1 MNELPTHLRF
11 TDRRGID
18 PSPPPAT
25 GQAEDYID
33 LREVIRACWRQA
45 WVVVL
50 CVVLFA
56 ALAIAYALSLQ
67 PRFTSYAT
75 ILLDQDRAA
84 LVELISEQQIE
95 ALRDGIVQSEVE
107 ILKSQELALRVV
119 DDLDL
124 AARPGVLDT
133 AASPA
138 AAALGGIKA
147 GLGALVGGM
156 TGDTPEVAAP
166 ESDEAT
172 RLTRLKEK
180 LALRLR
186 GQLSVQRVGRSY
198 VLGLSMKAS
207 DPALAQELAEGYV
220 DAYLEFGRA
229 GDAAALDSAV
239 AWLRQR
245 TDDLRKAATEA
256 GRALEQYR
264 IDNGL
269 VSVGSR
275 LLSEQEVSELMSQL
289 ILAEA
294 EASAARAMA
303 AHGAD
308 AVASGPE
315 AALANL
321 ASLSA
326 DGAGRDQAIDTLRAE
341 YLSLSRER
349 SRVAER
355 FGPRH
360 SEVTAIDARLASV
373 QGLLF
378 EEVERRATQAE
389 NRADVQTRRVAA
401 LREGLSS
408 ATENASGDTGAR
420 YELLQLQETAE
431 SYKQLYQS
439 ALTRLERTVNQL
451 SLPIV
456 DARVLT
462 APDTPT
468 GASSPQKAKY
478 AALGIALGGFLG
490 ALIGLVREMT
500 RTALRTSEDVR
511 RALGLPVLATMRKRR
526 PWWRRQLTGAR
537 RDRARTNALRSMK
550 IAVDGHTRRSG
561 LRTVAFIS
569 ARSGEDREGLA
580 YEFAAMLAGHGIPTL
595 LLDLAQDSRR
605 PPHGHS
611 LVGMMDGAPE
621 PAFEALTVSPELPL
635 AHLPGAAADS
645 RDPGETAVFAGG
657 DRMAEVIAAVSQ
669 PAQYIVLDLPA
680 ASEGP
685 GARAFAEYAQ
695 TAILVHRAG
704 KASDR
709 EVQSL
714 AAQPDWDE
722 KLCGAVLVE
731 G

>member
-11 TDRRGID
+11 ADRRGVD
-18 PSPPPAT
+18 PASPPGF
-25 GQAEDYID
+25 GQTEEYID
-33 LREVIRACWRQA
+33 LREVMRACWRQA

-67 PRFTSYAT
+67 PKYTSYAT

-107 ILKSQELALRVV
+107 ILKSQALALRVV
-119 DDLDL
+119 DAL
-124 AARPGVLDT
+124 ALTERPEALAT
-133 AASPA
+133 AVSPVA
-138 AAALGGIKA
+138 ATVGAIKA
-147 GLGALVGGM
+147 GVRTLVDRVTGG
-156 TGDTPEVAAP
+156 AP
-166 ESDEAT
+166 EAEVPQPDEAA
-172 RLTRLKEK
+172 RLARLKETV
-180 LALRLR
+180 ALQLR

-198 VLGLSMKAS
+198 VLGLSVKAA
-207 DPALAQELAEGYV
+207 DPALAQTLAEGYV

-245 TDDLRKAATEA
+245 TDDLRASATEA

-269 VSVGSR
+269 VSVGTR

-289 ILAEA
+289 ILAQA
-294 EASAARAMA
+294 EASAAEAMA
-303 AHGAD
+303 AHGRD
-308 AVASGPE
+308 AVAAGPE

-321 ASLSA
+321 ASLSGVGPDA
-326 DGAGRDQAIDTLRAE
+326 AIDTLRAE
-341 YLSLSRER
+341 YLTLSRER
-349 SRVAER
+349 GRVAER
-355 FGPRH
+355 FGPEH
-360 SEVTAIDARLASV
+360 SEVRAIEARMATV
-373 QGLLF
+373 EAGLYD
-378 EEVERRATQAE
+378 EVRRRARQAE
-389 NRADVQTRRVAA
+389 NRADVQARRVAA
-401 LREGLSS
+401 LREGLDN
-408 ATENASGDTGAR
+408 ATRTASDDTGAQ

-431 SYKQLYQS
+431 SYKTLYQS

-462 APDTPT
+462 APDKPT

-500 RTALRTSEDVR
+500 RSALKTSEDVR
-511 RALGLPVLATMRKRR
+511 RALGLPVLAMVRGRR
-526 PWWRRQLTGAR
+526 PWWRRSPGGAR
-537 RDRARTNALRSMK
+537 RDRVRTNALRSMK

-569 ARSGEDREGLA
+569 ARSGEDRGGLA
-580 YEFAAMLAGHGIPTL
+580 HEFAAMLAGHGIACL
-595 LLDLAQDSRR
+595 LVDVAQEIRR
-605 PPHGHS
+605 PPHQHN
-611 LVGMMDGAPE
+611 LVEMMEGGAVP
-621 PAFEALTVSPELPL
+621 PFAELAHAPDVPL
-635 AHLPGAAADS
+635 AHLPGGPPDM
-645 RDPGETAVFAGG
+645 DPGETAVFAGSE
-657 DRMAEVIAAVSQ
+657 RMDEVIAAVSQ
-669 PAQYIVLDLPA
+669 SAQYIVLDLPA

-704 KASDR
+704 RARDR
-709 EVQSL
+709 EIQSL
-714 AAQPDWDE
+714 VAQPDWDD

-731 G
+731 P